1 MIRNFNELHE
11 AVKAGTPTQ
20 IAIVGGDNDDC
31 IEFAHMAYKEKLAS
45 CIFLGD
51 EAAIEKAFAEH
62 GRPEGATIH
71 VCPADESEAS
81 HEAVRLCN
89 EGKAHFI
96 LKGKI
101 KTNTLLK
108 AVLQVIHEEVK
119 NGDRRLSHITV
130 LENPRMN
137 KLLIL
142 TDAGMNVA
150 PGINEKIQIMQN
162 AIKVAHSL
170 GIEKPKIIF
179 AAGMEDT
186 GQDFPAI
193 SDAREI
199 VKRHKAG
206 EWQDAIIDGPF
217 GVDVGLEPD
226 AAKEKKID
234 TPVAGDTDIIMVP
247 TLEAGNISIKMVL
260 YYQMTIMLGVVVG
273 GAAPILLVSRAHPP
287 RAKLMS
293 AALAKIIVGD

>member
-1 MIRNFNELHE
+1 MIRSFDELHA
-11 AVKAGTPTQ
+11 AVKAGTPTR

-31 IEFAHMAYKEKLAS
+31 VEFAHTANEEKLAS
-45 CIFLGD
+45 CVFVGD
-51 EAAIEKAFAEH
+51 RQSIENAFAEF
-62 GRPEGATIH
+62 GKPDGAEIH
-71 VCPADESEAS
+71 HCSADEIEAS
-81 HEAVRLCN
+81 AEAVQLCK

-108 AVLQVIHEEVK
+108 AVLQVIHDEVK
-119 NGDRRLSHITV
+119 NSDRRLSHVTV

-137 KLLIL
+137 KLLLL
-142 TDAGMNVA
+142 TDAGMNMA

-170 GIEKPKIIF
+170 GIEKPKVIF

-193 SDAREI
+193 VDAREI

-206 EWQDAIIDGPF
+206 EWPDAIIDGPF
-217 GVDVGLEPD
+217 GVDVGIEPG
-226 AAKEKKID
+226 AAKEKKLD
-234 TPVAGDTDIIMVP
+234 TPIAGDVDIIVVP
-247 TLEAGNISIKMVL
+247 TLEAGNIAIKMVL
-260 YYQMTIMLGVVVG
+260 YYQEAIMLGVVVG
-273 GAAPILLVSRAHPP
+273 GVAPILLVSRAHPP
-287 RAKLMS
+287 RSKLLS
-293 AALAKIIVGD
+293 AALAKIIVGG

>member
-1 MIRNFNELHE
+1 MIRTFDELHA
-11 AVKAGTPTQ
+11 AVKAGSHAK

-31 IEFAHMAYKEKLAS
+31 VEFAHMANAEKLAS
-45 CIFLGD
+45 CIFVGD
-51 EAAIEKAFAEH
+51 EAAIEKAFGEH
-62 GRPEGATIH
+62 GRPEGAVIH
-71 VCPADESEAS
+71 NCAADDVEAS
-81 HEAVRLCN
+81 AEAVRLCN

-108 AVLQVIHEEVK
+108 AVLQVIHDEVK
-119 NGDRRLSHITV
+119 SGDSRLSHITV
-130 LENPRMN
+130 LENPRLN
-137 KLLIL
+137 KLLFV

-162 AIKVAHSL
+162 AIKVAHSM
-170 GIEKPKIIF
+170 GIEKPKVIF

-193 SDAREI
+193 ADAREI

-206 EWQDAIIDGPF
+206 EWPDAIIDGPF

-226 AAKEKKID
+226 AAKEKKIE
-234 TPVAGDTDIIMVP
+234 TAIAGDVDIIVVP
-247 TLEAGNISIKMVL
+247 NLEAGNISVKMVL
-260 YYQMTIMLGVVVG
+260 YYQQSIMLGVVVG
-273 GAAPILLVSRAHPP
+273 GVAPILLVSRAHPP